1 LNRDFWRR
9 TIPTILITNW
19 LIWIPAVALIYSLP
33 AALQFPLFSVVMTF
47 FILIVTLM
55 ARDRKIAR

>member
-1 LNRDFWRR
+1 MW
-9 TIPTILITNW
+9 IPTLV
-19 LIWIPAVALIYSLP
+19 LVYSLP

-55 ARDRKIAR
+55 ARAQSG